1 MEKMTESQPSFFQDV
16 HNIFHEGKSV
26 QIVVVASILIAVV
39 IFIIIIIELLYLL
52 TKCISSRRE
61 RPLNQTLSSKMNSRQ
76 IDTEMDAYDKLQVA
90 DMPPV
95 FLYRGMSVVRYN

>member
-52 TKCISSRRE
+52 TKCISSRME
-61 RPLNQTLSSKMNSRQ
+61 KTTQSDIVKQIGGQT
-76 IDTEMDAYDKLQVA
+76 DTEMDAYGKLQVA
-90 DMPPV
+90 DMPPI
-95 FLYRGMSVVRYN
+95 FL